1 MGKDYDATY
10 FDELLKESEERCY
23 KKAPNVKS
31 SHRQGFVE
39 ACQIFHDAFEA
50 AKSAETDAELTSAA
64 KAQEKAMK
72 KCVKAANKIFERLNM
87 SENTALQ
94 AAVIKGAII
103 VRAKPTGLAEFCALE
118 KKNGKLIDH
127 LLKENG
133 LMKEMLLNGGA
144 KDGNYGPAMKIYTD
158 ILATFSD
165 YEDEFTATNKKIAM
179 AVSLELATPINEFDT
194 KIPVDPLQRYLHYRD
209 AFHNGELDPCF
220 PHFSVWEMRHIINS
234 DATNDQLKWGRDMLM
249 HYAPYISVVTDKT
262 RQYLYILETDV
273 LTRNPNWTDSPRT
286 YQQIIS
292 GGGKDGPNA
301 WFGRFICKAFGIPT
315 WGCKQPGRV
324 GLTRWTADGWE
335 ACNGANWDECEWEG
349 VSGIDFKGEVDGR
362 AAVPEEEYYSKLVLL
377 ECLADVMDARRGEIP
392 EEEKAI
398 LHPLRTWRSLAIIQ
412 KALMLEP
419 ASADKFVREGE
430 SPVKTNKEK
439 YLEIYEMDKPD
450 DKVKN
455 KKGEV
460 TIPMGAA
467 VSLFGNLMSI
477 ASFSG
482 GKQIN
487 YAGSGS
493 CDFDIP
499 DDIEA
504 KTYKLT
510 LDVNTVHLKQGVTN
524 ALVDEGEPIP
534 IKIPYTQGEWQ
545 KTKPVEVTLSGG
557 ETLTIRRE
565 KGNLGLAIKKIYLS

>member
-1 MGKDYDATY
+1 MGKDYDEAY
-10 FDELLKESEERCY
+10 FDELLKECEEICY
-23 KKAPNVKS
+23 KKAPNIKS
-31 SHRQGFVE
+31 SHRQSFVE
-39 ACQIFHDAFEA
+39 ACQVFHDAFEN
-50 AKSAETDAELTSAA
+50 AKAAETDSDLAKAA

-72 KCVKAANKIFERLNM
+72 KCVKAANKIFEKLHL
-87 SENTALQ
+87 ADDPVLQ
-94 AAVIKGAII
+94 ANVIKGAII
-103 VRAKPTGLAEFCALE
+103 VGGKPKRLAEFCQLE

-133 LMKEMLLNGGA
+133 LMKDMLLNGGA

-158 ILATFSD
+158 ILATFD
-165 YEDEFTATNKKIAM
+165 EEEDEFTETNKKIAM

-194 KIPVDPLQRYLHYRD
+194 KIPVDPLTRYLHYRD
-209 AFHNGELDPCF
+209 AFANGELDPSF
-220 PHFSVWEMRHIINS
+220 PHFSIWEMRHIVNC
-234 DATNDQLKWGRDMLM
+234 DAKDDQLRWGRSMM
-249 HYAPYISVVTDKT
+249 MSYAPYITVVTDKVK
-262 RQYLYILETDV
+262 QYLYILETDV
-273 LTRNPNWTDSPRT
+273 LTRVPKWTDSPRT

-315 WGCKQPGRV
+315 WGCKQPGRM
-324 GLTRWTADGWE
+324 GLTRWTSAGWE
-335 ACNGANWDECEWEG
+335 ACNGVSWDECEWEG

-362 AAVPEEEYYSKLVLL
+362 AAVSEEEYYSKLVLL

-419 ASADKFVREGE
+419 ASPDKFAREGK
-430 SPVKTNKEK
+430 SPVKTNQEK
-439 YLEIYEMDKPD
+439 YLAIYEMDDPD
-450 DKVKN
+450 DKIKN
-455 KKGEV
+455 KNGEV
-460 TIPMGAA
+460 KIPMGAA
-467 VSLFGNLMSI
+467 GSLYGNLMSI

-487 YAGSGS
+487 FAGAGHV
-493 CDFDIP
+493 DFDIP

-510 LDVNTVHLKQGVTN
+510 MDVATVHLKQGETI
-524 ALVDEGEPIP
+524 ACVDEGEPIP
-534 IKIPYTQGEWQ
+534 ITIPYTQGKWER
-545 KTKPVEVTLSGG
+545 TKPVDIVLAGG